1 MQPISITIF
10 LSKTMSKSIPFLI
23 MTGAIV
29 CFLGTAVSAQGR
41 DAPLSAGPGPNTS
54 RTLPDSNRSSA
65 HFAWADVLRVDP
77 IYDTVS
83 VTRPRRECH
92 DVQVVERQR
101 GNGGA
106 GAVLGAVVGG
116 VLGNTIGKGDGR
128 KAATVA
134 GAVAG
139 GAIGHGTATRNDGDT
154 SYTRTRC
161 EDVPEVTH
169 ERRISSY
176 DVEYRYHGDVY
187 VSRLPYDPGE
197 RLRVRVNVTPAD

>member
-1 MQPISITIF
+1 
-10 LSKTMSKSIPFLI
+10 MSKSIFFLV
-23 MTGAIV
+23 MTGAAV
-29 CFLGTAVSAQGR
+29 CLLGAAASAHGR
-41 DAPLSAGPGPNTS
+41 DAPFSEAPSPNAYQTMQ
-54 RTLPDSNRSSA
+54 DSNRSSA

-83 VTRPRRECH
+83 VTRPRRECR

-106 GAVLGAVVGG
+106 GAVLGAVIGG
-116 VLGNTIGKGDGR
+116 VLGNTVGKGDGR
-128 KAATVA
+128 KAATVV

-139 GAIGHGTATRNDGDT
+139 GAIGHGTATRNDGET
-154 SYTRTRC
+154 GYTRTQC
-161 EDVPEVTH
+161 EDVPEVTQ

-187 VSRLPYDPGE
+187 VSRLAYDPGE